1 MLLEKILEEEAS
13 IIDERTETMSPITM
27 DRDDKRFLLGNGHTG
42 SMHVT
47 HI

>member
-13 IIDERTETMSPITM
+13 IIDERTESLSPMTM
-27 DRDDKRFLLGNGHTG
+27 DRDDKRFLLGNGHSG
-42 SMHVT
+42 AMHVT